1 MAISI
6 MRNAFTSMQ
15 QLATWLSENAVPDYF
30 ASVVYDSNAAA
41 INCKDSEENTVFSF
55 GNNEISFRKSATATE
70 TLSSGTIPTVSY
82 PASAGKCSNG
92 ILITI
97 DRKKPGILILI
108 TKTNNGEVA
117 AVFNYSNETNWRAV
131 CASVEVHVAA
141 VGDYGRTAA
150 DIKTLRWGAREKNQ
164 TQLVQFTTTP
174 AEGTISYTPKAY
186 YMPCAQG
193 LVYDLYFGKFLANGK
208 WYLTNGYWAIV
219 DEEE

>member
-1 MAISI
+1 MAITI
-6 MRNAFTSMQ
+6 MRKTITSMQ

-30 ASVVYDSNAAA
+30 ASVTFNSSTNATD
-41 INCKDSEENTVFSF
+41 CKDSENHTVFSF
-55 GNNEISFRKSATATE
+55 GNSQISFRKSATATE
-70 TLSSGTIPTVSY
+70 TISNGTVPTASY
-82 PASAGKCSNG
+82 PASVGKCANG

-97 DRKKPGILILI
+97 DRDSPGILILI

-117 AVFNYSNETNWRAV
+117 AVFNYSNSSNWRAM
-131 CASVEVHVAA
+131 CGYSDVHVAA
-141 VGDYGRTAA
+141 VGDYGQSAA
-150 DIKTLRWGAREKNQ
+150 DIKTLSFTLKEKNQ

-186 YMPCAQG
+186 YMPCTQG
-193 LVYDLYFGKFLANGK
+193 MVYDLYFGKFLANGK